1 MNTLTILLTAA
12 VLAVG
17 TPTVLLAQSSMQA
30 IMDFAEGIAANTY
43 KEREIPS
50 DWPVHF
56 ISDTA
61 VSNTWAH
68 HPYAVDGLGPQG
80 KIILAGPKEWAI
92 ANTYKEQGV
101 LLDHFIS
108 DTGESDVWSYHPSA
122 VDPYTFDTQGKIL
135 PTNPPGWTIANTYK
149 GREVPSD
156 WPVHFISDTGKIS
169 KYQLL
174 MQNQPAYM
182 PICTVP
188 RTDFVYAVIPGIGC
202 GTNPLARPGSM

>member
-1 MNTLTILLTAA
+1 MYTLKILMTA
-12 VLAVG
+12 VILAVG
-17 TPTVLLAQSSMQA
+17 TPTVLLAQPSMQS
-30 IMDFAEGIAANTY
+30 IVDFAEGIVANTY

-61 VSNTWAH
+61 ESNAWAY
-68 HPYAVDGLGPQG
+68 HPY
-80 KIILAGPKEWAI
+80 
-92 ANTYKEQGV
+92 
-101 LLDHFIS
+101 
-108 DTGESDVWSYHPSA
+108 A
-122 VDPYTFDTQGKIL
+122 VDPYTFDTQWKIL

-169 KYQLL
+169 KYQVL

-188 RTDFVYAVIPGIGC
+188 RMDFVYAVIPGIGC